1 MACTQ
6 LLVACACDT
15 TSDNR
20 PRIPKKAR
28 PHPPW
33 TTAEKLTLPVQDP
46 PKRKKPPP
54 PPKPERPLDPEPVFV
69 AHSHLSFD
77 EDHHSSTHTPSIPR
91 EPASPAPEPPGS
103 DLGSQDLEL
112 DLGAMQR
119 ATTHDH
125 ARGKLRQVEGAM
137 EGMVLAGF
145 ERVKCSFCVHVSH
158 LAEVLT
164 NTTGFQAF
172 VVITI
177 YLNALTVSL
186 VGWSGENELAT
197 WVEMFFSSLF
207 LFEMLVRF
215 AARGPRYLMNYGN
228 FMEFFFVFFASLDA
242 LVLRGSNSVV
252 SIFASLT
259 IFRVFRVRRLVKAFP
274 FLGNLHMLRIIL
286 AGAQSFLPTVFW
298 AGFVIAILLYVAA
311 IVTRSYSKAAIDKG
325 LEALFVAANTTFTN
339 QDFYGSI
346 SESMFTLFQQTT
358 GDAWASGIL
367 RFQVDAETDT
377 TSLIYLWG
385 FSCLFTVCFTIGFRN
400 IVMSI
405 FVAKTHAVKKEL
417 ALMDSKNKKG
427 REEMAARKQMTAK
440 LAEADVDGDGSISR
454 DEYFMLLQD
463 PEVAG
468 WLLELGLS
476 DSDSHYLWEMIAVEQ
491 DQKLLIAEFIEAL
504 DRLRAGA
511 RAVDILALHSV
522 DRATTTTLTKFHET
536 LSRCARLGDS
546 GVLEMQALALK
557 TTALVSEQWEEVA
570 RRSKDAVQHGPQFAS
585 LIEEAEDLR
594 GNLVRP
600 SEAVHAALTMS
611 ESMVMEEN
619 NIWQRIV
626 SHSLFVA
633 AANFVVLINAVTL
646 AVFLDV
652 EMPQAELT
660 LGIGFNVLFS
670 LELVF
675 RLKAWGMSFFK
686 HAFNVFEFWVVVGS
700 LLALLDELVLNG
712 ALGLPGSVLTAFRL
726 GRLFRAS
733 RLLHGTRN
741 AQELRI
747 LIASVQGAFNI
758 LLWCTIFTVLVFYM
772 AAVLATRILSPHHTE
787 APSSGLYDDFSG
799 GGLGVYTR
807 AKYFLTVP
815 RTMGTLLQFATRDR
829 WGTVTNNVI
838 EEMGWSW
845 VRFPIQVFVFGITCG
860 ILNLVASIFV
870 KQTIDAEQ
878 MDELQRLAIVAQ
890 SAEKHASL
898 LSRFFSRGSQDGV
911 KITKTEYYK
920 VLSSQ
925 KVKALLEV
933 LDFSEH
939 EAGLIWEVVDSQ
951 EVGSVIIADL
961 VDEIMRARGS
971 ARTADLASLGKNDAR
986 IHSLQDA
993 IGDLLNIW
1001 ESSTITR
1008 LGTLGGI
1015 VDRLQIA
1022 SAEAAAVF
1030 IEKKTHDEEQKAEI
1044 RRRQERHARRT
1055 ERAKRKM
1062 DCAEVPKRCLDLKAN
1077 NQSEVAVRCSKE
1089 TDRRTMTKPEH
1100 VVIVKDLVT
1109 THVDGQ
1115 TKTETLDELV
1125 TARVARASLPLV
1137 SVAETP
1143 PQPLFQ
1149 HFHIPMVERSHMR

>member
-1 MACTQ
+1 MAP
-6 LLVACACDT
+6 
-15 TSDNR
+15 TS
-20 PRIPKKAR
+20 
-28 PHPPW
+28 
-33 TTAEKLTLPVQDP
+33 
-46 PKRKKPPP
+46 
-54 PPKPERPLDPEPVFV
+54 
-69 AHSHLSFD
+69 
-77 EDHHSSTHTPSIPR
+77 PR
-91 EPASPAPEPPGS
+91 EPASPVPERPVS
-103 DLGSQDLEL
+103 ESGSQDLEL
-112 DLGAMQR
+112 DIGAIPR
-119 ATTHDH
+119 SITHDR
-125 ARGKLRQVEGAM
+125 AREKLRQVEGAV
-137 EGMVLAGF
+137 EDGVLKVCEAL
-145 ERVKCSFCVHVSH
+145 KCSFCVHVSH
-158 LAEVLT
+158 LAELLMH
-164 NTTGFQAF
+164 TTGFQAF

-177 YLNALTVSL
+177 YFNALTVSL

-197 WVEMFFSSLF
+197 WVEMFFSTLF

-215 AARGPRYLMNYGN
+215 AACGARYLINYGN
-228 FMEFFFVFFASLDA
+228 FMEFFFVFFAALDA
-242 LVLRGSNSVV
+242 HVLRGSNSVV

-298 AGFVIAILLYVAA
+298 AGLVIAILLYVAA

-325 LEALFVAANTTFTN
+325 LEALFLQNNATFTN
-339 QDFYGSI
+339 EGFYGSI

-358 GDAWASGIL
+358 GDAWATGIL
-367 RFQVDAETDT
+367 RFQVDAESDA

-427 REEMAARKQMTAK
+427 REELAASKQMAAK
-440 LAEADVDGDGSISR
+440 LAEADADGDGHISR
-454 DEYFMLLQD
+454 AEYFQLLQD

-476 DSDSHYLWEMIAVEQ
+476 DSDSHNLWEMIVVEQ
-491 DQKLLIAEFIEAL
+491 DQELLIAEFIEAL
-504 DRLRAGA
+504 DKLRAGA
-511 RAVDILALHSV
+511 RSVDILALHSV
-522 DRATTTTLTKFHET
+522 DRATTTTLTKLHET
-536 LSRCARLGDS
+536 LSRCSRLGDS
-546 GVLEMQALALK
+546 GVLEMQALALQ

-570 RRSKDAVQHGPQFAS
+570 RRSKEAARNGPKFAP
-585 LIEEAEDLR
+585 LIEEADAVREAI
-594 GNLVRP
+594 VRP
-600 SEAVHAALTMS
+600 SEAVHAALTLS
-611 ESMVMEEN
+611 ESMVIEQSN
-619 NIWQRIV
+619 VWQKIV
-626 SHSLFVA
+626 SHSGFVG
-633 AANFVVLINAVTL
+633 AANFVVLINAITL

-652 EMPQAELT
+652 DLPNAELT
-660 LGIGFNVLFS
+660 LGIAFNFLFS
-670 LELVF
+670 LELIF
-675 RLKAWGMSFFK
+675 RLKAWGKSFFD
-686 HAFNVFEFWVVVGS
+686 HAFNVFEFLVVVGS
-700 LLALLDELVLNG
+700 LLALLDELVLDG

-726 GRLFRAS
+726 GRLFRAT

-747 LIASVQGAFNI
+747 LIASVQGATNI
-758 LLWCTIFTVLVFYM
+758 LFWCTTFTVLVFYM
-772 AAVLATRILSPHHTE
+772 AAVLATRILSPNHSE
-787 APSSGLYDDFSG
+787 APSSGLYDDFSSG
-799 GGLGVYTR
+799 DLGVYTR

-829 WGTVTNNVI
+829 WGQVTNNVMD
-838 EEMGWSW
+838 EMGWSW
-845 VRFPIQVFVFGITCG
+845 VRFPVQVFVFGITCG

-870 KQTIDAEQ
+870 KQTMDAEQ

-911 KITKTEYYK
+911 KITKAEYFK

-925 KVKALLEV
+925 KVKTLLEV

-993 IGDLLNIW
+993 IHDLMNIW
-1001 ESSTITR
+1001 ESSAITR
-1008 LGTLGGI
+1008 LGSLAGI

-1062 DCAEVPKRCLDLKAN
+1062 DCAEVPKRFLDLKAN
-1077 NQSEVAVRCSKE
+1077 NQSEVAVRCSKD
-1089 TDRRTMTKPEH
+1089 TDRRTITKPEH
-1100 VVIVKDLVT
+1100 VVVVKDLVT

-1115 TKTETLDELV
+1115 TKTETLDDLV
-1125 TARVARASLPLV
+1125 TAHMAKASQPLV
-1137 SVAETP
+1137 STGEQQP
-1143 PQPLFQ
+1143 QSQPLFQ